1 MTAMYA
7 PDAPEPCV
15 PPGAVTPEEVFERA
29 LAHGDEHVVKLADT
43 ALDVGDERA
52 FAAALRA
59 VELGEPLR

>member
-7 PDAPEPCV
+7 PDAPAPYV
-15 PPGAVTPEEVFERA
+15 PPGDVTPEEVFERA
-29 LAHGDEHVVKLADT
+29 LAHGDEHVVKLTDT

-59 VELGEPLR
+59 VGLSEPLR